1 MNKCNKCLICKYT
14 DFEYSP
20 KGTDTPE
27 IYFVSEAMSSEDN
40 ENHDIFTSSGHQLLI
55 SMLDAFGINF
65 NNSRF
70 AHIVRCYPQTSDS
83 DTNYRK
89 PSQEEVDNCKQYLF
103 EDILKTK
110 PKLIVTLGGLVSKE
124 FVGDEFTTITK
135 CHGNLYHKPV
145 NGVEFDIMPMY
156 HPSYVERR
164 ASDTKVRFD
173 YKSDI
178 QKILQI
184 CSGSYSEYTN
194 YDDKEDYQDETIIC
208 RNYAEFDKFCKDE
221 IDNAE
226 IVAYDI
232 ETNAEEKSSSRYEV
246 VGFSLAS
253 RRVVGCYVTN
263 DSLDYSM
270 SVKDKKMIEARLRKI
285 LISKRILTYNSMHEL
300 LATLNWLNIEIP
312 KIDDLFV
319 MVKLLMGNAGKYEG
333 NGGLKIQ
340 CEMNLNCKDWSEDL
354 DTYFDYLRDFKNK
367 RSQMIVLLSKYY
379 TREELPHIIDLVNK
393 CYEDHNGKFNK
404 VISYGLVPYKL
415 IGKYGGIDSSILFD
429 LKEFYQKEIEKYN
442 KELGIDLNKGY
453 QYWMKHHIAGYTLEK
468 NGAFWNDDVATEI
481 EDWCNK
487 GLRESLTELIKSPL
501 SEPVIRSKVEYN
513 FQMFLKDN
521 FLMRI
526 LGNMATPK
534 RKYKGSVHIVLN
546 DSIQNNRLKERL
558 SKMSV
563 VPNDKGIIK
572 LELGHIESLYDYFFD
587 DMNELFD
594 KFYKS
599 YMNKFLSV
607 ERTDDEL
614 KGLLNPR
621 STIASFKDFISGI
634 LITPKVIY
642 AKFYD
647 NMLKYIESP
656 KFSLDDY
663 DGPRYSVD
671 KKLLELMI
679 KLKED
684 EEMSQPRKLELFIKF
699 IDNCNHF
706 ASYNIKNRLQSAMEY
721 HLDSLDDDHII
732 ELYNLYEMCGLDI
745 EDRDSWSE
753 EFKWLYN
760 FRCYKKYAKIL
771 TTYINAKVGRNNVW
785 YVDKESYSRGDY
797 FTRRDIQYNE
807 VRDGKYS
814 LDDVKDKIP
823 IYQPS
828 FFVDFADTGRWTCFT
843 GDTKIKCL
851 DGNSYSFDELV
862 KNNVKELWVYSR
874 DKDNNVTPALAV
886 NPHIAK
892 QVTSICSITLD
903 SGDIIR
909 CTPDHKFMLKDG
921 SYKEAQN
928 LTKYDSLMPLSEN
941 CMIKSIEIVNCDPIN
956 VYDISVPG
964 TNNFALDCGV
974 FVHNC
979 GFHTIPAG
987 KSIKRIY
994 TSRFDGGMIAM
1005 PDCSQAEVRVLAA
1018 VSGDENLLNA
1028 FQQQGMDIH
1037 KFVAS
1042 RVFHDGDMSLVT
1054 SRERKVAKGAVFG
1067 LLYGE
1072 SEKSFADS
1080 FFHGD
1085 ISEAKKVYDYFYT
1098 SFPKIKDYVED
1109 SHNMFKQTG
1118 KISLKMF
1125 NRFINL
1131 EPQVLLNGGDKDRVL
1146 RQSQNFIIQGQT
1158 CDLAG
1163 MILYNICEFVKKNN
1177 LKSKPFCFIHDSIE
1191 IDIANEELFYVLDNL
1206 GYLFNEY
1213 PMKTFG
1219 VPMASD
1225 VVFSTNMG
1233 AEIEVVELIHD
1244 DEYNEVTIKLDG
1256 FVDDM
1261 DEVENTWNRVYDVC
1275 EKLEEELGEKQY
1287 VPYKGL
1293 FQKKVVV
1300 SPDFGS
1306 YRQTCSR
1313 TYHVIRKRV

>member
-1 MNKCNKCLICKYT
+1 MECNKCLICKYT

-70 AHIVRCYPQTSDS
+70 AHIIRCYPQTSDS

-263 DSLDYSM
+263 DSLDYNM

-367 RSQMIVLLSKYY
+367 RSQMVVLLSKYY
-379 TREELPHIIDLVNK
+379 TREELPYIIDLVNK

-429 LKEFYQKEIEKYN
+429 LKEFYQKEIENYN

-699 IDNCNHF
+699 IDNCNQF
-706 ASYNIKNRLQSAMEY
+706 ASYNTKNRLQSAMEY

-814 LDDVKDKIP
+814 LDDVKDKVP
-823 IYQPS
+823 IYQSS
-828 FFVDFADTGRWTCFT
+828 FFVDFADTGRWT
-843 GDTKIKCL
+843 
-851 DGNSYSFDELV
+851 S
-862 KNNVKELWVYSR
+862 
-874 DKDNNVTPALAV
+874 
-886 NPHIAK
+886 
-892 QVTSICSITLD
+892 
-903 SGDIIR
+903 
-909 CTPDHKFMLKDG
+909 
-921 SYKEAQN
+921 
-928 LTKYDSLMPLSEN
+928 
-941 CMIKSIEIVNCDPIN
+941 
-956 VYDISVPG
+956 
-964 TNNFALDCGV
+964 
-974 FVHNC
+974 
-979 GFHTIPAG
+979 GFHTVPAG

-1018 VSGDENLLNA
+1018 VSGDENLLDA

-1042 RVFHDGDMSLVT
+1042 RVFHDGDISLVT

-1118 KISLKMF
+1118 KISLRMF

-1163 MILYNICEFVKKNN
+1163 MILYNICEFVKENN

-1191 IDIANEELFYVLDNL
+1191 SDLHPDEVFMMLDQL
-1206 GYLFNEY
+1206 KPLFNDY

-1225 VVFSTNMG
+1225 IVFSTNMG

-1261 DEVENTWNRVYDVC
+1261 NEVENTWNRVYDVC

>member
-1 MNKCNKCLICKYT
+1 MKCNKCLICKYT
-14 DFEYSP
+14 DFEYNP

-70 AHIVRCYPQTSDS
+70 AHIIRCYPQTSDS

-379 TREELPHIIDLVNK
+379 TREELPYIIDLVNK

-572 LELGHIESLYDYFFD
+572 LELRHIESLYDYFFD

-614 KGLLNPR
+614 KELLNPR

-814 LDDVKDKIP
+814 LDDVKDKVP
-823 IYQPS
+823 IYQSS
-828 FFVDFADTGRWTCFT
+828 FFVDFADTGRWT
-843 GDTKIKCL
+843 
-851 DGNSYSFDELV
+851 S
-862 KNNVKELWVYSR
+862 
-874 DKDNNVTPALAV
+874 
-886 NPHIAK
+886 
-892 QVTSICSITLD
+892 
-903 SGDIIR
+903 
-909 CTPDHKFMLKDG
+909 
-921 SYKEAQN
+921 
-928 LTKYDSLMPLSEN
+928 
-941 CMIKSIEIVNCDPIN
+941 
-956 VYDISVPG
+956 
-964 TNNFALDCGV
+964 
-974 FVHNC
+974 
-979 GFHTIPAG
+979 GFHTVPAG

-1163 MILYNICEFVKKNN
+1163 MILYNICEFVKENN

-1191 IDIANEELFYVLDNL
+1191 SDLHPDEVFMMLDQL
-1206 GYLFNEY
+1206 KPLFNDY

-1225 VVFSTNMG
+1225 IVFSTNMG

-1313 TYHVIRKRV
+1313 TYHVIRKRA

>member
-14 DFEYSP
+14 DFEYNP

-27 IYFVSEAMSSEDN
+27 VYFVSEAMSSEDN

-70 AHIVRCYPQTSDS
+70 AHIIRCYPQVSDS
-83 DTNYRK
+83 DTSYRK
-89 PSQEEVDNCKQYLF
+89 PSQEEVNNCKQYLF
-103 EDILKTK
+103 DDILRTK

-145 NGVEFDIMPMY
+145 DGVEFNIMPMY

-164 ASDTKVRFD
+164 ATDTKVRFE

-184 CSGSYSEYTN
+184 CSGSYSEYNN

-208 RNYAEFDKFCKDE
+208 KNYADFDKFCKEE
-221 IDNAE
+221 IDDAE

-263 DSLDYSM
+263 DSLDYNM
-270 SVKDKKMIEARLRKI
+270 PVKDKKMIEARLRKI
-285 LISKRILTYNSMHEL
+285 LISKKILTYNSMHEL

-312 KIDDLFV
+312 QIDDLFV

-367 RSQMIVLLSKYY
+367 KSQMIVLLSKYY
-379 TREELPHIIDLVNK
+379 NQQELSYIIDLVNK

-429 LKEFYQKEIEKYN
+429 LKEFYRKKIEDYN

-468 NGAFWNDDVATEI
+468 NGAFWNDNVATEI
-481 EDWCNK
+481 ENWCNN

-501 SEPVIRSKVEYN
+501 SEPVIKSKVEYN

-546 DSIQNNRLKERL
+546 ESIPNNRLKERL

-563 VPNDKGIIK
+563 VPNGKGIIK

-587 DMNELFD
+587 DMKELFD

-621 STIASFKDFISGI
+621 ATVASFKDFISGI

-647 NMLKYIESP
+647 NLLKYIESP

-663 DGPRYSVD
+663 NGPRYSVD

-684 EEMSQPRKLELFIKF
+684 DEMSQPRKLELFIKF
-699 IDNCNHF
+699 IDNCNQF
-706 ASYNIKNRLQSAMEY
+706 ASYNTKNRLQSAMEY

-771 TTYINAKVGRNNVW
+771 STYINAKVGRNNVW
-785 YVDKESYSRGDY
+785 YVDKDSYSRGDY

-823 IYQPS
+823 IYQSS
-828 FFVDFADTGRWTCFT
+828 FFVDFADTGRWT
-843 GDTKIKCL
+843 
-851 DGNSYSFDELV
+851 S
-862 KNNVKELWVYSR
+862 
-874 DKDNNVTPALAV
+874 
-886 NPHIAK
+886 
-892 QVTSICSITLD
+892 
-903 SGDIIR
+903 
-909 CTPDHKFMLKDG
+909 
-921 SYKEAQN
+921 
-928 LTKYDSLMPLSEN
+928 
-941 CMIKSIEIVNCDPIN
+941 
-956 VYDISVPG
+956 
-964 TNNFALDCGV
+964 
-974 FVHNC
+974 
-979 GFHTIPAG
+979 GFHTVPAG

-1085 ISEAKKVYDYFYT
+1085 IGEAKKVYDYFYT

-1118 KISLKMF
+1118 KISLRMF

-1163 MILYNICEFVKKNN
+1163 MILYNVCEFVKKNN

-1191 IDIANEELFYVLDNL
+1191 IDIANDELFYVLDNL
-1206 GYLFNEY
+1206 VYLFNEY

-1225 VVFSTNMG
+1225 IVFSTNMG

-1261 DEVENTWNRVYDVC
+1261 NEVENTWNRVYDVC
-1275 EKLEEELGEKQY
+1275 EKLEEELGDKQY
-1287 VPYKGL
+1287 IPYKGL

>member
-1 MNKCNKCLICKYT
+1 MECNKCLICKYT

-70 AHIVRCYPQTSDS
+70 AHIIRCYPQTSDS

-124 FVGDEFTTITK
+124 FVGDEFTAITK

-145 NGVEFDIMPMY
+145 NGVEFNIMPMY

-379 TREELPHIIDLVNK
+379 TREELPHIIDLVNE
-393 CYEDHNGKFNK
+393 CYKDHNGKFNK

-429 LKEFYQKEIEKYN
+429 LKEFYQKEIENYN

-563 VPNDKGIIK
+563 VPNDKGIVK

-663 DGPRYSVD
+663 DSPRYSVD

-699 IDNCNHF
+699 IDNCNQF
-706 ASYNIKNRLQSAMEY
+706 ASYNTKNILQSAMEY

-814 LDDVKDKIP
+814 LDDVKDKVP
-823 IYQPS
+823 IYQSS
-828 FFVDFADTGRWTCFT
+828 FFVDFADTGRWT
-843 GDTKIKCL
+843 
-851 DGNSYSFDELV
+851 S
-862 KNNVKELWVYSR
+862 
-874 DKDNNVTPALAV
+874 
-886 NPHIAK
+886 
-892 QVTSICSITLD
+892 
-903 SGDIIR
+903 
-909 CTPDHKFMLKDG
+909 
-921 SYKEAQN
+921 
-928 LTKYDSLMPLSEN
+928 
-941 CMIKSIEIVNCDPIN
+941 
-956 VYDISVPG
+956 
-964 TNNFALDCGV
+964 
-974 FVHNC
+974 
-979 GFHTIPAG
+979 GFHTVPAG

-1018 VSGDENLLNA
+1018 VSGDENLLDA
-1028 FQQQGMDIH
+1028 FQQRGMDIH

-1085 ISEAKKVYDYFYT
+1085 VGEAKKVYDYFYT

-1118 KISLKMF
+1118 KISLRMF

-1163 MILYNICEFVKKNN
+1163 MILYNICEFVKENN

-1191 IDIANEELFYVLDNL
+1191 SDLHPDEVFMMLDQL
-1206 GYLFNEY
+1206 KPLFNDY

-1225 VVFSTNMG
+1225 IVFSTNMG

-1261 DEVENTWNRVYDVC
+1261 NEVENTWNRVYDVC